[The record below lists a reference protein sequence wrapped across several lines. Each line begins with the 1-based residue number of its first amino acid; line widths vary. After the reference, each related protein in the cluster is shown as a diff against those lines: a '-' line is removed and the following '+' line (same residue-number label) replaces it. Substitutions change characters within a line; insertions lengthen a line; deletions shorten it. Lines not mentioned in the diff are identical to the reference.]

1 MSPGLQACR
10 KEAIAANQCF
20 EFILIDVFRWL
31 CNAFPLSPLYLS
43 TGQQMLLPF
52 TLVLAVLASL
62 SAIATTPTKRHYS
75 THDYYVLEHHPS
87 AGASLEECV
96 NALGVELV
104 EQAGELQNHWI
115 VRTEKRST
123 VELSPRGT
131 IETDHILARFESL
144 RSRAASHGDSYF
156 FRRSTGAQ
164 KARRIVSSVKYLS
177 RQIPRKR
184 TKRDGSVIDRA
195 PPPITATDESDNNTS
210 SRAVALRMGITDPMF
225 GKQWHLVND
234 DFPQHMM
241 NATPVWAMGF
251 TGKGVISALVDDG
264 LDYQSDDLAA
274 NFVRIFLEFL
284 ITILIIDRM
293 RLAPM
298 ISMTMST
305 CPLLCYSMIIMALA
319 ALAK

>member
-1 MSPGLQACR
+1 MSPGFQACR
-10 KEAIAANQCF
+10 KEAISCNQCF
-20 EFILIDVFRWL
+20 EFILIDVFQWL
-31 CNAFPLSPLYLS
+31 CNAFPLSPH

-52 TLVLAVLASL
+52 TLVLALLASQ
-62 SAIATTPTKRHYS
+62 SAIATTPTKKHYS

-96 NALGVELV
+96 SALGVELV

-115 VRTEKRST
+115 VRTKKRST

-131 IETDHILARFESL
+131 METDHILARFESL
-144 RSRAASHGDSYF
+144 RSRAASQRDSYF
-156 FRRSTGAQ
+156 FPRSTGAQ
-164 KARRIVSSVKYLS
+164 KSRRIASSVKYLS

-195 PPPITATDESDNNTS
+195 PPPPITTTNEPESNTS

-241 NATPVWAMGF
+241 NATPVWEMGF

-264 LDYQSDDLAA
+264 LDYQSEDLAV
-274 NFVRIFLEFL
+274 NFVRISVNFLG
-284 ITILIIDRM
+284 ILNHH
-293 RLAPM
+293 
-298 ISMTMST
+298 T
-305 CPLLCYSMIIMALA
+305 YH
-319 ALAK
+319 